1 MIKKLKIMKIYKLA
15 ENTVGDKDYETLI
28 DFLKNRKY
36 LNQSKITKV
45 FEQKFSDFLGSKLSI
60 FVNSGSSAN
69 LLMAQTLLEGNYL
82 KNKVAILPAV
92 SWSTTVSPYLQL
104 GYKIML
110 CDCNKEN
117 LGIDTVHLEKMCKK
131 YNPGVLILVNVLGH
145 SNDYE
150 RILFLKKKYKFQ
162 IIEDNC
168 ESLGSSNKSK
178 KLGTLGLASSHSFYF
193 GHHISTIE
201 GGMVSTDDRKFYN
214 ISLAIRSHGWARD
227 MEKIF
232 RKKLEKKYKVDEFES
247 LYTFYYSGLNVRS
260 TDLNAT
266 LGIKQLKKISSIS
279 KIRHRNFYY
288 YKKKL
293 NEYWFQKSNLDLVS
307 SFGYAT
313 FVKNRLE
320 VYKYLK
326 SKKIQSRPLICGNMG
341 QQPFWKKKLIN
352 PEKLSN
358 AKFVHRYGLYL
369 PNHANINKIDIDYI
383 SKCFSSVA
391 KPIFFNK

>member
-1 MIKKLKIMKIYKLA
+1 
-15 ENTVGDKDYETLI
+15 
-28 DFLKNRKY
+28 
-36 LNQSKITKV
+36 
-45 FEQKFSDFLGSKLSI
+45 
-60 FVNSGSSAN
+60 
-69 LLMAQTLLEGNYL
+69 
-82 KNKVAILPAV
+82 
-92 SWSTTVSPYLQL
+92 
-104 GYKIML
+104 
-110 CDCNKEN
+110 
-117 LGIDTVHLEKMCKK
+117 
-131 YNPGVLILVNVLGH
+131 
-145 SNDYE
+145 
-150 RILFLKKKYKFQ
+150 
-162 IIEDNC
+162 
-168 ESLGSSNKSK
+168 
-178 KLGTLGLASSHSFYF
+178 
-193 GHHISTIE
+193 
-201 GGMVSTDDRKFYN
+201 MVSTDDRKFYN

-266 LGIKQLKKISSIS
+266 LGIKQLKKISKIS

-341 QQPFWKKKLIN
+341 QQPFWKKKFIN
-352 PEKLSN
+352 QKKLSN
-358 AKFVHRYGLYL
+358 AKFVHKYGLYL
-369 PNHANINKIDIDYI
+369 PNHANINQFDIDHI
-383 SKCFSSVA
+383 SKCFKSVA
-391 KPIFFNK
+391 KPIFFNN

>member
-15 ENTVGDKDYETLI
+15 ENTIDDKDYEALI
-28 DFLKNRKY
+28 NFLKNRKY

-45 FEQKFSDFLGSKLSI
+45 FEQKFSDFLNSKLSI

-69 LLMAQTLLEGNYL
+69 FLIAQTLLEGNYL

-92 SWSTTVSPYLQL
+92 SWSTTISPYLQL

-117 LGIDTVHLEKMCKK
+117 LGIDTVHLEKICKK

-266 LGIKQLKKISSIS
+266 LGIKQLKKISKIS

-320 VYKYLK
+320 VYKHLK
-326 SKKIQSRPLICGNMG
+326 SKKIQSRPLICGNVG
-341 QQPFWKKKLIN
+341 QQPFWKKKFIN
-352 PEKLSN
+352 QKKLSN
-358 AKFVHRYGLYL
+358 AKFVHKYGLYL
-369 PNHANINKIDIDYI
+369 PNHANINQFDIDHI
-383 SKCFSSVA
+383 SKCFKSVA
-391 KPIFFNK
+391 KPIFFNN

>member
-15 ENTVGDKDYETLI
+15 ENTIDDKDYEVLI
-28 DFLKNRKY
+28 NFLKNRKY

-45 FEQKFSDFLGSKLSI
+45 FEQKFSDFLNSKLSI

-69 LLMAQTLLEGNYL
+69 FLIAQTLLEGNYL

-92 SWSTTVSPYLQL
+92 SWSTTISPYLQL

-117 LGIDTVHLEKMCKK
+117 LGIDTVHLEKICKK

-178 KLGTLGLASSHSFYF
+178 KLGTFGLASSHSFYF

-266 LGIKQLKKISSIS
+266 LGIKQLKKISKIS

-293 NEYWFQKSNLDLVS
+293 NEYWFQKSNLDLIS

-320 VYKYLK
+320 VYKYLE

-341 QQPFWKKKLIN
+341 QQPFWKKKFVN
-352 PEKLSN
+352 QKKLSN
-358 AKFVHRYGLYL
+358 AKFVHKYGLYL
-369 PNHANINKIDIDYI
+369 PNHVNMNQFDIDYI
-383 SKCFSSVA
+383 SKCFKSVA
-391 KPIFFNK
+391 KPIFFNN

>member
-36 LNQSKITKV
+36 LNQSKITKA

-214 ISLAIRSHGWARD
+214 ISLAVRSHGWARD

-326 SKKIQSRPLICGNMG
+326 AKKIQSRPLICGNMG
-341 QQPFWKKKLIN
+341 QQPFWKKKFVN
-352 PEKLSN
+352 QKKLSN
-358 AKFVHRYGLYL
+358 AKFVHKYGLYL
-369 PNHANINKIDIDYI
+369 PNHANINQFDIDYI
-383 SKCFSSVA
+383 SKSFKSVA
-391 KPIFFNK
+391 KPIFFNN

>member
-15 ENTVGDKDYETLI
+15 ENTIDDKDYEVLI
-28 DFLKNRKY
+28 NFLKNRKY

-45 FEQKFSDFLGSKLSI
+45 FEQKFSDFLNSKLSI

-69 LLMAQTLLEGNYL
+69 FLIAQTLLEGNYL

-117 LGIDTVHLEKMCKK
+117 LGIDTVHLEKICKK

-266 LGIKQLKKISSIS
+266 LGIKQLKKISNIS

-341 QQPFWKKKLIN
+341 QQPFWKKKFVN
-352 PEKLSN
+352 QKKLSN
-358 AKFVHRYGLYL
+358 AKFVHKYGLYL
-369 PNHANINKIDIDYI
+369 PNHANMNQFDIDYI
-383 SKCFSSVA
+383 SKCFKSVA
-391 KPIFFNK
+391 KPIFFNN